1 MWYYSICQLSAKNCT
16 YPFHTVVPI
25 RIPTPAQGN
34 SETPPL
40 SIVNYR
46 SRLYLLLLP
55 YVIGTFFLVVLPA
68 LFSFGLA
75 FFSYDTVS
83 PPEWVGWLN
92 FRLVYYDELFVLSVV
107 NSLALVV
114 LPAPLRLVGAFVLA
128 LLLWRGGKALGFF
141 RSTIFLPSVM
151 PTAAYALAWLWILNP
166 LFGPLNLIL
175 RAFGVDAPA
184 WLVEPEWAKIGL
196 SLALLWQIGE
206 GFLVSLAALY
216 DIPQDVEDAA
226 RVDGA
231 NSFQFVSEIVIPM
244 VSPILLILLLR
255 DAILLLQESF
265 VTTYLITDGGPYYST
280 FTLPYFVHE
289 QAFALYSFGTAG
301 AALWLLYGLAGVLV
315 LGLLIL
321 GKSWGV
327 ATDEE
332 ALVL

>member
-1 MWYYSICQLSAKNCT
+1 M
-16 YPFHTVVPI
+16 
-25 RIPTPAQGN
+25 
-34 SETPPL
+34 
-40 SIVNYR
+40 
-46 SRLYLLLLP
+46 
-55 YVIGTFFLVVLPA
+55 
-68 LFSFGLA
+68 A
-75 FFSYDTVS
+75 FFTYDGLS
-83 PPEWVGWLN
+83 PATWVGWLN
-92 FRLVYYDELFVLSVV
+92 FRLVYYDQLFLLSVV

-114 LPAPLRLVGAFVLA
+114 LPAPLRLVGAFLLA

-151 PTAAYALAWLWILNP
+151 PNAAYALAWLWILNP
-166 LFGPLNLIL
+166 LFGPLNLTL
-175 RAFGVDAPA
+175 RAIGIDAPA

-196 SLALLWQIGE
+196 ALATLWQIGE
-206 GFLVSLAALY
+206 GFLVSLAALH
-216 DIPQDVEDAA
+216 DIPRDVEDAA

-231 NSFQFVSEIVIPM
+231 NSFNYVNEIILPM

-265 VTTYLITDGGPYYST
+265 VSTYLITDGGPYYAT
-280 FTLPYFVHE
+280 HTLPYFVYE

-301 AALWLLYGLAGVLV
+301 AALWVLYGLAGIVV
-315 LGLLIL
+315 LGLFIL